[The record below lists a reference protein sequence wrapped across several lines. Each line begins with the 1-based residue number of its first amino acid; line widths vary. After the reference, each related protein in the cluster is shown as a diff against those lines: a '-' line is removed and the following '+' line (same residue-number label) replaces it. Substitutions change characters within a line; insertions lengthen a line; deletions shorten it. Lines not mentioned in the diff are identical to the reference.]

1 MATWTPCPACCQKRL
16 EGDRLQ
22 DLWTPL
28 HRNDLE
34 PWPADPALREGW
46 RRFHEGDF
54 EAAASAGRAAGGDRG
69 AALEHRATCSYA
81 TYVEPHEPARFAL
94 LQEVA
99 ERAQRQQTLS
109 PGDAS
114 AWYWQG
120 HALGRY
126 SQGISVARAL
136 ARGLGRQVRTA
147 LETCLRLAPD
157 HVDAHLALARFHAET
172 IDQVGELIG
181 GMVHGARKDLGLE
194 HYGQALR
201 LSPDSLTVLHEAAD
215 GLWMLSG
222 EAAQGQVAELLE
234 HAATLEPRDATECLY
249 LRAARAVADA

>member
-1 MATWTPCPACCQKRL
+1 MAAWTLCPDSCLQRFDSDQLQALWSRLHQK
-16 EGDRLQ
+16 
-22 DLWTPL
+22 
-28 HRNDLE
+28 DLE
-34 PWPADPALREGW
+34 PWPTDPALQQGW

-54 EAAASAGRAAGGDRG
+54 EAAASAGQAVGGARG
-69 AALEHRATCSYA
+69 ASLEYRAVCTYA
-81 TYVEPHEPARFAL
+81 TYVEPHEPARFAR
-94 LQEVA
+94 LQDVA
-99 ERAQRQQTLS
+99 ERAQRQQALD
-109 PGDAS
+109 PADAS

-136 ARGLGRQVRTA
+136 ARGLGRQIRSA
-147 LETCLRLAPD
+147 LETCLRLAPG
-157 HVDAHLALARFHAET
+157 HIEAHLALARFHAET

-201 LSPDSLTVLHEAAD
+201 LAPDSLIVLHEAAD

-222 EAAQGQVAELLE
+222 ETAQAQVTELLA
-234 HAATLEPRDATECLY
+234 HAATLAPLDAAESLY
-249 LRAARAVADA
+249 LRTARAIAAG